1 MGAPKDRRWWRRRGG
16 AVAPLH
22 VRGWTA
28 VGLVTDGG
36 GTWLLGL
43 GRAGSRGG
51 SGGWAVRHDGD
62 VAAVRGPVVEFRRRR
77 GSPSKLIEENERMK
91 KMKEGR

>member
-1 MGAPKDRRWWRRRGG
+1 
-16 AVAPLH
+16 
-22 VRGWTA
+22 
-28 VGLVTDGG
+28 
-36 GTWLLGL
+36 
-43 GRAGSRGG
+43 
-51 SGGWAVRHDGD
+51 VRHDGD